1 MSGKI
6 EQTLSKY
13 AWVDKKNY
21 LPNFYLRPTRTESY
35 STDDV
40 YSNATIVFVHNQK
53 SGGTTTKY
61 CWKSILRDEGRDLP
75 ILAANTN
82 AEEFYTEMLYN
93 RSNHR
98 LARSYMGDSTFGIC
112 DFTEAPCSYFTIL
125 RDPYERVIS
134 SYNMCKTST
143 QQQCIVKNAST
154 LSVNEWAV
162 HQGSFFFRQLLTNPA
177 FFTPFYIQLVD
188 KLRGPNDPDTSM
200 IPPWWKTELIL
211 RHLLTN
217 DEREVLLQYV
227 LDRMEYWFAVIGL
240 TDEYDNNLRMLE
252 EVYKLP
258 FHSKCSDIHKMNNQY
273 DRGTL
278 DANIDKDEIVKM
290 LRNDLLSDPDVSRS
304 LYYDNEIYRRARDIF
319 RRQKLAYEER
329 QMHRKEK

>member
-1 MSGKI
+1 MHGPTQKNLY
-6 EQTLSKY
+6 LS
-13 AWVDKKNY
+13 DH
-21 LPNFYLRPTRTESY
+21 
-35 STDDV
+35 V
-40 YSNATIVFVHNQK
+40 YSNSTIVFVHNQK
-53 SGGTTTKY
+53 SGGSNTKY

-82 AEEFYTEMLYN
+82 AEEFYTEMLHN
-93 RSNHR
+93 ESNQR
-98 LARSYMGDSTFGIC
+98 LAQSYMGDSTFGIC
-112 DFTEAPCSYFTIL
+112 DFTEAPCSYFTML

-154 LSVNEWAV
+154 RSVNEWAV

-177 FFTPFYIQLVD
+177 FFTPLYIQLVD
-188 KLRGPNDPDTSM
+188 KLRGPNDSVTNM

-227 LDRMEYWFAVIGL
+227 LGRLEYWFAVIGL
-240 TDEYDNNLRMLE
+240 TEEFDESFLMFE

-258 FHSKCSDIHKMNNQY
+258 FHTKCTPEYLMKKRNYTATSDV
-273 DRGTL
+273 
-278 DANIDKDEIVKM
+278 NIGKDEIVKT
-290 LRNDLLSDPDVSRS
+290 LRDVMMSDPEVSRA
-304 LYYDNEIYRRARDIF
+304 LYYDNEIYRKAKDTF
-319 RRQKLAYEER
+319 RRQKLSYENR
-329 QMHRKEK
+329 QTHI